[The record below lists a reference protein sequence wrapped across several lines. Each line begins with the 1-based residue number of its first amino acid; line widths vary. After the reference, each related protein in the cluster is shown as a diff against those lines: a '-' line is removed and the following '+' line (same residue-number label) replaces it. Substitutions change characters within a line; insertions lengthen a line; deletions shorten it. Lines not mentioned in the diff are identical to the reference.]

1 MGRNKEGVYSK
12 EWSAPGYTVD
22 ADGKVVGGYQPGE
35 RSNWGRWGS
44 DDRRGTAN
52 LITPDKVAAAA
63 GLVKSG
69 KVFSLAMPIDASVPT
84 YPGRSAPNHYFKH
97 SGSDVVTGNPLQATK
112 PDAVIASDDGIDMN
126 LQGST
131 QWDGLGHCQ
140 YRDTLYNGFWSGN
153 VTAYGGDPALGIENM
168 RESFVGRGILLDFPR
183 FAGVDNLEPGTSINT
198 KMLEEICDKQGVVVG
213 PGDIVLIRTGHLLLW
228 DPTADQA
235 AKWEYFT
242 NSPGVGASG
251 ISWFVDNDIAATA
264 SDTASFEVSPYEND
278 EALAVHRAFLI
289 DLGLTIGELWDLE
302 ALAEACADD
311 GVYEFLLVAPP
322 LYIPSAVGSPLN
334 PIAIK

>member
-1 MGRNKEGVYSK
+1 MGRDKDGIYAK
-12 EWSAPGYTVD
+12 EWSAPDYTVNGG
-22 ADGKVVGGYQPGE
+22 GKVVGGYQPGE
-35 RSNWGRWGS
+35 RNNWGRWGE
-44 DDRRGTAN
+44 DDSRGTAN
-52 LITPDKVAAAA
+52 LIDEAKVLEGA
-63 GLVKSG
+63 GLVKRG
-69 KVFSLAMPIDASVPT
+69 KVFSLAMPIDDSVPT

-97 SGSDVVTGNPLQATK
+97 SGSDVVVGNPLQATK

-140 YRDTLYNGFWSGN
+140 YRDTMYNGNWSGN
-153 VTAYGGDPALGIENM
+153 VTGYAGDPALGIENM
-168 RESFVGRGILLDFPR
+168 RESFVGRAVLLDFPR
-183 FAGVDNLEPGTSINT
+183 FQGLDNMVPGESIDT
-198 KMLEEICDKQGVVVG
+198 AMLEEICEKQGVSVG
-213 PGDIVLIRTGHLLLW
+213 AGDMVLIRTGHLKLW
-228 DPTADQA
+228 DPTANMD
-235 AKWEYFT
+235 AKWEYFL

-251 ISWFVDNDIAATA
+251 ISWFADNDVAATA

-278 EALAVHRAFLI
+278 DALAVHRAFLI

-302 ALAEACADD
+302 ALAADCAED
-311 GVYEFLLVAPP
+311 GVYEFLLIAPP